1 MVRIADEAI
10 EYQIRRFLRPD
21 WRRFWKPGHEND
33 PLYKLYESAERKF
46 DPEQPRVPRG
56 QSEGGQWTSGDAQ
69 LASDDTGVDVDKIV
83 EQAQRLAAN
92 SPNRRENCINLCIP
106 LLERFQ
112 PPGSDR
118 NEWDFRKCLNRCL
131 GR

>member
-46 DPEQPRVPRG
+46 DPEHRAYHEANQKAGNGRAEMR
-56 QSEGGQWTSGDAQ
+56 SW
-69 LASDDTGVDVDKIV
+69 
-83 EQAQRLAAN
+83 QATT
-92 SPNRRENCINLCIP
+92 PV
-106 LLERFQ
+106 
-112 PPGSDR
+112 
-118 NEWDFRKCLNRCL
+118 
-131 GR
+131 